1 MDIYADRFE
10 GFFFSWVILLPPKLG
25 SNHTL
30 EYPCKV
36 HTHIR
41 PRPGSQTNI
50 FGFFFFPVK
59 SRKRISAAEQVLL
72 FSPVR
77 LMAHFVCFSFQQK
90 NALAINHLTRD

>member
-10 GFFFSWVILLPPKLG
+10 GFFSWVILLPPKLG

-36 HTHIR
+36 HTHTR

-50 FGFFFFPVK
+50 FGFFQLKAEKEFQRNKFCFSLPSDLWPISFVSVF
-59 SRKRISAAEQVLL
+59 SRKTHWR
-72 FSPVR
+72 
-77 LMAHFVCFSFQQK
+77 
-90 NALAINHLTRD
+90 

>member
-10 GFFFSWVILLPPKLG
+10 GFFLLGYPAAAQIGQQPYARISLQGTYTHTSSARQSDKHFWV
-25 SNHTL
+25 
-30 EYPCKV
+30 
-36 HTHIR
+36 
-41 PRPGSQTNI
+41 
-50 FGFFFFPVK
+50 FFFPVK